1 MATEANLTSGNP
13 RTLHDYKPYLMDMVI
28 EEYNDERIQNIANIH
43 DNLIIGKFLGILNSM
58 DGVWDG
64 VSLLWTPGAD

>member
-1 MATEANLTSGNP
+1 
-13 RTLHDYKPYLMDMVI
+13 MDMVI